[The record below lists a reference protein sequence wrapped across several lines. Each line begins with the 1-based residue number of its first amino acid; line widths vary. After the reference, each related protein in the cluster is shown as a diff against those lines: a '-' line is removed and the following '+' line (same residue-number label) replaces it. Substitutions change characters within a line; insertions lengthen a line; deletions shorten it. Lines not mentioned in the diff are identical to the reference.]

1 MGYLWMSVVTFMH
14 DCVHGVLFKASW
26 KNWAFG
32 IFSTIPIII
41 TFVSFRE
48 DHLDHH
54 RYNRSAR
61 DPDAFTM
68 GKRSA
73 LDFLLFYAYIVIGG
87 VLTII
92 QFSVIYPL
100 QKFDRRESLIHGFEL
115 RQLVRLCSH
124 HGAEPRSALLNPR
137 YSGGFVIWS
146 KDTMRCPF
154 ESRGR

>member
-1 MGYLWMSVVTFMH
+1 MACSSRRVGR
-14 DCVHGVLFKASW
+14 
-26 KNWAFG
+26 NWAFG

-92 QFSVIYPL
+92 QFSVE
-100 QKFDRRESLIHGFEL
+100 RGFAT
-115 RQLVRLCSH
+115 V
-124 HGAEPRSALLNPR
+124 
-137 YSGGFVIWS
+137 
-146 KDTMRCPF
+146 T
-154 ESRGR
+154 RGPWQE